1 MVEGQRQEQEQ
12 GSQGKRWSRVRL
24 QARGRNP
31 LLRDSLEDTLTAM
44 HDHVGY
50 IVETGDELHPGLQGQ
65 HRTLYEAL
73 DELKRELAG
82 RG

>member
-1 MVEGQRQEQEQ
+1 MSEDKGKEQ
-12 GSQGKRWSRVRL
+12 GSQGKRWPRVRL
-24 QARGRNP
+24 RARGRNP

-44 HDHVGY
+44 CDHVSY
-50 IVETGDELHPGLQGQ
+50 IVESGDELHPGLQGQ

-73 DELKRELAG
+73 DELKRDLDG